1 MKWIERNNCLPAI
14 SLVGWN
20 VILRKSPR
28 SKIMRITLRCL
39 AVVLLFITI
48 VYVFVDSQ
56 TLDAQLL
63 IEKDELPY
71 VNGSIEKVS
80 QRDATTFNDNVQQ
93 KVSPTEAETTLPSN
107 LRPAIMLLTG
117 YRAGSTFVGEL
128 GSKI

>member
-1 MKWIERNNCLPAI
+1 
-14 SLVGWN
+14 
-20 VILRKSPR
+20 
-28 SKIMRITLRCL
+28 MRITLRCL